1 LVFGFCSAGYWLKAP
16 EPRQGCQLS
25 GGHLAFTPGGSAGAT
40 YRGAQGRWNVHLFY
54 AVTRGNLTPW
64 FAQRLQQSF

>member
-54 AVTRGNLTPW
+54 AV
-64 FAQRLQQSF
+64 